1 LKKLFKNLTFWVLA
15 SITAGILVG
24 YISPSTGVAMQPLG
38 KYFIDIVKLFIN
50 PIILLTII
58 SGICGMSDLK
68 KVGKI
73 GGKAILYFEI
83 VTTIALV
90 IGVVVAYVIQT
101 GAHVDTSHIQ
111 KADISAYKQGAAT
124 FSWSS
129 FFKSNITIQVLV
141 FAIIAGVVISNLKQ
155 RAFIISKIK
164 YDLFEWMEDKKCE
177 YGFILPAVGRDHP
190 KVVEGLWNKT
200 SKYIS
205 ENNIKT
211 QISINTIPDGQ
222 FYYTNFEIGKISSF
236 SEGSQ
241 YYKFYRFIR
250 STGNIFIKRWGDA
263 PIKMLGVN
271 LFINKKAIR
280 PVHGFVYQ
288 HSMTYNLNR
297 LQNNNLCI
305 FMFKVIRRLKKLY
318 KQQ

>member
-1 LKKLFKNLTFWVLA
+1 MPFRIPMKTKKNCILYLVRSSQNDIDMLNKSLLLVSLNLIPA
-15 SITAGILVG
+15 I
-24 YISPSTGVAMQPLG
+24 
-38 KYFIDIVKLFIN
+38 KKKIDIIIFHEKSFDSNYQKKVEQPNECEVIFQEVNFIL
-50 PIILLTII
+50 PDYDEEIKDQILTIYPHP
-58 SGICGMSDLK
+58 S
-68 KVGKI
+68 
-73 GGKAILYFEI
+73 E
-83 VTTIALV
+83 
-90 IGVVVAYVIQT
+90 
-101 GAHVDTSHIQ
+101 TSHP
-111 KADISAYKQGAAT
+111 G
-124 FSWSS
+124 FSMGYRYMCD
-129 FFKSNITIQVLV
+129 FFSGSLYEQTL
-141 FAIIAGVVISNLKQ
+141 LKDYSYYL
-155 RAFIISKIK
+155 RLDTDSFIISKIK

-190 KVVEGLWNKT
+190 KVVEGLWNQT

-211 QISINTIPDGQ
+211 QKSINNIPDGQ
-222 FYYTNFEIGKISSF
+222 FYYTNFEIGKVSSF